1 MKKALIIILA
11 LALAMALM
19 AIVGCGGD
27 DTTTAESEE
36 GTTTVQEDGEEVSV
50 EPDGDEEVPT
60 DEELDSPLY
69 PGAEYKEGTAL
80 IEDYGQGYADA
91 EAVWT
96 TDDDID
102 TVVAWYTGELDV
114 EVVDA
119 SDEEKQEFFWSWID
133 NTETY
138 SILVEVSQEQ
148 GSDEVEIYR
157 FKQIIL
163 VKKSELGLE

>member
-11 LALAMALM
+11 FALAMALM
-19 AIVGCGGD
+19 AIAGCGGD
-27 DTTTAESEE
+27 DTTTPDSEE
-36 GTTTVQEDGEEVSV
+36 ETVTVQEDGEEVAV
-50 EPDGDEEVPT
+50 ETGGDEEVPT
-60 DEELDSPLY
+60 DEQLDSPLY
-69 PGAEYKEGTAL
+69 PGAEYVDGSAL
-80 IEDYGQGYADA
+80 IEDYGQGYVDA
-91 EAVWT
+91 EAAWT

-119 SDEEKQEFFWSWID
+119 SDEKKQEFLWSWID

-157 FKQIIL
+157 AKQIIL
-163 VKKSELGLE
+163 AKKSELGLE

>member
-1 MKKALIIILA
+1 MKKVLIVILA
-11 LALAMALM
+11 FALAMALM
-19 AIVGCGGD
+19 AIAGCGGD
-27 DTTTAESEE
+27 DTTTPDSEE
-36 GTTTVQEDGEEVSV
+36 ETVIEEETVTVQE
-50 EPDGDEEVPT
+50 DEEVPT
-60 DEELDSPLY
+60 DEQLDSPLY
-69 PGAEYKEGTAL
+69 PGAEYVEGSAL
-80 IEDYGQGYADA
+80 IEDYGQGYVDA
-91 EAVWT
+91 EALWT

-157 FKQIIL
+157 AKQIIL
-163 VKKSELGLE
+163 VKKSELGLD